1 MSVIPDKALE
11 VYEFSAARVG
21 VWSVLATQIGLTASE
36 VSALEDAND
45 GFSTSNDNAV
55 KARAASKAAT
65 EALRTSTRT
74 MRTRLSDAVQKIR
87 LFAEATNNP
96 NVYALAQIPAPAAR
110 TPAPPP
116 AQPTDLNATISPTGQ
131 LTLSFRAVNSGS
143 GTSFL
148 IRRKLATESNFS
160 FIGTATSTRS
170 VVKTFID
177 DTLPAGSTNMQYIIY
192 GQRGSVRGADSP
204 IFTVVIG
211 GSAGERSVSVV
222 KLAA

>member
-1 MSVIPDKALE
+1 MSVIPNKPIDA
-11 VYEFSAARVG
+11 YDFSVARVG
-21 VWSVLATQIGLTASE
+21 IWSAIASQIGLTAAE
-36 VSALEDAND
+36 VSALEDANE
-45 GFSTSNDNAV
+45 GFSISNDNAV

-65 EALRTSTRT
+65 ETLRVSTSL

-148 IRRKLATESNFS
+148 VRRKLATESNFS

-170 VVKTFID
+170 VVKTFVD
-177 DTLPAGSTNMQYIIY
+177 DTLPAGSTNMQYIIF
-192 GQRGSVRGADSP
+192 GQRGSVRGPDSP